1 MIPSLESEISE
12 LREDLSIAR
21 SNVADLQGQLV
32 QASKAYENM
41 KEKKE
46 KHQSDLS
53 KFTKANAR
61 LRSEKDELEKTI
73 ADLNAEVER
82 LHTQEQN

>member
-1 MIPSLESEISE
+1 M
-12 LREDLSIAR
+12 
-21 SNVADLQGQLV
+21 

-46 KHQSDLS
+46 KYQTDLS

-73 ADLNAEVER
+73 AELNAEVER
-82 LHTQEQN
+82 LHT